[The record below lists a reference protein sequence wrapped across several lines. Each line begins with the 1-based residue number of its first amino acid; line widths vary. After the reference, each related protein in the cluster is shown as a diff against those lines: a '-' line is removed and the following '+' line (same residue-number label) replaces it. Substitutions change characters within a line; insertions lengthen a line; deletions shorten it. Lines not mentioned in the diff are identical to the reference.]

1 MLSLAWAGILAL
13 EFLSFA
19 IWDKISKFVYFGFCS
34 YNEGMVLNSEGCR
47 EKLNGVI

>member
-13 EFLSFA
+13 VFLSFA
-19 IWDKISKFVYFGFCS
+19 VWDKISKFVYFGFCG
-34 YNEGMVLNSEGCR
+34 YNEEMVLNLESCR